1 MSFMATAVAVTAA
14 TGIYSAYS
22 GYQAAGVEADNIKAQ
37 AKQDKM
43 DMESQMALDSA
54 EESRVASAERKENRR
69 LRAIQEGAYAKS
81 GVLMEGSAADVLTQ
95 QRATDEANVQ
105 NIHIGRG
112 NQRAQDTHK
121 MNRDY
126 ESSLYM
132 ADSVKS
138 AAKTQLVTSLLST
151 AGSVG
156 MGAASMWTPKGPVG
170 ATAFQAPKPLSLPS
184 SSIGSASPIGSSF
197 GSSFGASSF
206 NPNKIGQYGKA
217 NPFFK

>member
-22 GYQAAGVEADNIKAQ
+22 GYQAAGVQADNIKAQ

-43 DMESQMALDSA
+43 DMERQMEMDSA

-81 GVLMEGSAADVLTQ
+81 GVLMEGSAADVMTK
-95 QRATDEANVQ
+95 QRETDEANVQ
-105 NIHIGRG
+105 NIHIARG
-112 NQRAQDTHK
+112 NQRAQDIHK

-126 ESSLYM
+126 KSSLYM
-132 ADSVKS
+132 ADSVES
-138 AAKTQLVTSLLST
+138 AGKMSAVTSLLST

-156 MGAASMWTPKGPVG
+156 MGAANMWTPKAVNPITPAKGQTPW
-170 ATAFQAPKPLSLPS
+170 SLPS
-184 SSIGSASPIGSSF
+184 STPAF
-197 GSSFGASSF
+197 T
-206 NPNKIGQYGKA
+206 PNKPVWKYKV
-217 NPFFK
+217 